1 MHGRGLRS
9 AGVATALAVLVATTS
24 GIVASAG
31 AAGETANT
39 GPRPVVFVHGFSGS
53 GAQFET
59 QAKRFASN
67 GYPAAR
73 ISVLDYDSGFGVET
87 TETVFAR
94 LDELIDEQLEDSG
107 TDKVDLLGHSLGTRL
122 MQDYLRSSPERAA
135 RVAHYVNLDGMPS
148 SDPPGGVPTL
158 AVWGRGDPAR
168 EIVGA
173 TNVRFDDQTHTQVVT
188 SAETFGEIYEF
199 FNDEEPET
207 TRIVPERRAEL
218 SGRAVLFPQNTGV
231 EAGTLE
237 IYEVDRATG
246 KRTTKEPAATFALSG
261 DGAWGPFRARGAPRY
276 EFTILRDGAAAHH
289 LYYEPFVRSDRWI
302 RLLTSP
308 VDGGIG
314 ALLNVGDEHA
324 AMTILRYKEW
334 WGDQGAGN
342 DVLEID
348 GVDLLNPANT
358 PIDKRAIGLFVFD
371 EESDGSTDL
380 TAPMPVLAG
389 LPFITGMDV
398 FVAGSDPPDDTISVV
413 STPRGGGGKT
423 VSLNVP
429 NWSSTEHRM
438 SIQFSDHLQGA
449 RSSSR

>member
-1 MHGRGLRS
+1 
-9 AGVATALAVLVATTS
+9 
-24 GIVASAG
+24 
-31 AAGETANT
+31 
-39 GPRPVVFVHGFSGS
+39 
-53 GAQFET
+53 
-59 QAKRFASN
+59 
-67 GYPAAR
+67 
-73 ISVLDYDSGFGVET
+73 
-87 TETVFAR
+87 
-94 LDELIDEQLEDSG
+94 
-107 TDKVDLLGHSLGTRL
+107 
-122 MQDYLRSSPERAA
+122 
-135 RVAHYVNLDGMPS
+135 
-148 SDPPGGVPTL
+148 
-158 AVWGRGDPAR
+158 
-168 EIVGA
+168 
-173 TNVRFDDQTHTQVVT
+173 
-188 SAETFGEIYEF
+188 
-199 FNDEEPET
+199 
-207 TRIVPERRAEL
+207 
-218 SGRAVLFPQNTGV
+218 
-231 EAGTLE
+231 
-237 IYEVDRATG
+237 
-246 KRTTKEPAATFALSG
+246 
-261 DGAWGPFRARGAPRY
+261 
-276 EFTILRDGAAAHH
+276 
-289 LYYEPFVRSDRWI
+289 
-302 RLLTSP
+302 
-308 VDGGIG
+308 
-314 ALLNVGDEHA
+314 VGDEHA